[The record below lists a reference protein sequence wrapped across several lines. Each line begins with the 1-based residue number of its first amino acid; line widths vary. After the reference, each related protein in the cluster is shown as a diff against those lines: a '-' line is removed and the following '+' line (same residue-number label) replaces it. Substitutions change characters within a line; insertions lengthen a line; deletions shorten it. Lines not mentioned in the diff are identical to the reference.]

1 MIFGGIMAG
10 YTIRNEYKSYSG
22 RVSNISN
29 INFSKY
35 SDLLDFKWKLIKQS
49 HSNSSC
55 KFIDSGGEK
64 VSVLVYKN
72 PDNIKQGA
80 RIYGDYA
87 DYKYTYYNDDV
98 LISKLQ
104 EVQPFIKLTE
114 FPYGVIT
121 IGDKIIGQQIPF
133 YDGYIEIGS
142 AINKETDI
150 EVIFN
155 YSLKIVDIFRELYA
169 YDVYYS
175 DIHSGNILVNP
186 KNNDVKLI
194 DFEDPFVSTFK
205 LETERCSRNKITTIK
220 IVDLIN
226 DMYFCKCNNLIRII
240 PCVESLN
247 DLKVCLLETSHKLIK
262 K

>member
-1 MIFGGIMAG
+1 MAD

-22 RVSNISN
+22 KVSNISN
-29 INFSKY
+29 INFSKF
-35 SDLLDFKWKLIKQS
+35 SDLLDFKWQLIKQS
-49 HSNSSC
+49 HSNSNLN
-55 KFIDSGGEK
+55 FIDSGGEK

-72 PDNIKQGA
+72 PNNIKQGA

-87 DYKYTYYNDDV
+87 DYKYTYYNDDI

-186 KNNDVKLI
+186 KNGDVKLI
-194 DFEDPFVSTFK
+194 DFEDPFVSTTLLDDVK
-205 LETERCSRNKITTIK
+205 VLRNKGTANSIGM
-220 IVDLIN
+220 LIN
-226 DMYFCKCNNLIRII
+226 DLSNKRSIYLSKMI
-240 PCVESLN
+240 PLVNSL
-247 DLKVCLLETSHKLIK
+247 DELKDCLQETSYKLIK